1 MDEEIDI
8 INRNTRIEKLK
19 NFLISKRKQIV
30 SFLIF
35 IVFILISFFG
45 YQEFNKR
52 NKEKL
57 ANKFNMLVTNFD
69 NGQKNINNELVEIIN
84 EKDKT
89 YSPLA
94 FFFLLDNDLISSKE
108 EINLYFDLLINDVSL
123 EKEIKN
129 LTIYKKGLF
138 NSDFVQENELLSILN
153 PIIKSESMWKPQALY
168 LMAEYYLSKNQ
179 KQKSKEFFNQV
190 LEMENISPKIKLE
203 VQKRLRLNFSEQNY

>member
-1 MDEEIDI
+1 
-8 INRNTRIEKLK
+8 
-19 NFLISKRKQIV
+19 
-30 SFLIF
+30 
-35 IVFILISFFG
+35 
-45 YQEFNKR
+45 
-52 NKEKL
+52 
-57 ANKFNMLVTNFD
+57 MLVTNFD

-203 VQKRLRLNFSEQNY
+203 VQKRLRSNFSE

>member
-19 NFLISKRKQIV
+19 NFLISKRKQII

-179 KQKSKEFFNQV
+179 KHKSKEFFNQV

-203 VQKRLRLNFSEQNY
+203 VQKRLRSNFSE

>member
-57 ANKFNMLVTNFD
+57 ANKFNMLVTDFD

-94 FFFLLDNDLISSKE
+94 FFFLLDNDLITSNE
-108 EINLYFDLLINDVSL
+108 EINSYFDLLINEVSL

-138 NSDFVQENELLSILN
+138 NSDYVQENELLSILN
-153 PIIKSESMWKPQALY
+153 PIIKSDSMWKPQTLY

-179 KQKSKEFFNQV
+179 KQKSKEFFNQIV
-190 LEMENISPKIKLE
+190 EMENISPKIKLE
-203 VQKRLRLNFSEQNY
+203 VQKRLRSNFSE

>member
-1 MDEEIDI
+1 MDEEIEI

-19 NFLISKRKQIV
+19 NFFISKRKQII
-30 SFLIF
+30 SFLIL
-35 IVFILISFFG
+35 IVLILISFFG
-45 YQEFNKR
+45 YQEFNTR

-69 NGQKNINNELVEIIN
+69 NGQKNINNELIEIIK

-94 FFFLLDNDLISSKE
+94 FFFLLDNDLITSKD
-108 EINLYFDLLINDVSL
+108 EINSFFDLIINEVSV

-138 NSDFVQENELLSILN
+138 NSEFVQENELLSILN

-168 LMAEYYLSKNQ
+168 LMAEYYLSKDQ
-179 KQKSKEFFNQV
+179 KQKSKDFFDQILNI
-190 LEMENISPKIKLE
+190 ENISPKIKLE
-203 VQKRLRLNFSEQNY
+203 VQKRLRSEFSE

>member
-1 MDEEIDI
+1 MDEEIEI

-19 NFLISKRKQIV
+19 NFLISKRKQII
-30 SFLIF
+30 SFLIL
-35 IVFILISFFG
+35 IVLILISFFG
-45 YQEFNKR
+45 YQEFNTR

-69 NGQKNINNELVEIIN
+69 NGQKNINNELIEIIN

-94 FFFLLDNDLISSKE
+94 FFFLLDNDLITSKD
-108 EINLYFDLLINDVSL
+108 EINSYFDIIINDIPV

-138 NSDFVQENELLSILN
+138 NSDFAKENELLDILN

-168 LMAEYYLSKNQ
+168 LMAEFYFSKNQ
-179 KQKSKEFFNQV
+179 KQKSKEFFNQIA
-190 LEMENISPKIKLE
+190 EMENISPKIKSE
-203 VQKRLRLNFSEQNY
+203 VQRRLRSGFSE

>member
-1 MDEEIDI
+1 MDEEIEI

-30 SFLIF
+30 SLLIL
-35 IVFILISFFG
+35 IVLILISFFG
-45 YQEFNKR
+45 YQEFNSR

-57 ANKFNMLVTNFD
+57 ANKFNMLVTSFD

-138 NSDFVQENELLSILN
+138 NSDFVQENELLIILN

-203 VQKRLRLNFSEQNY
+203 VQKRLRLDFSE

>member
-52 NKEKL
+52 TKEKL

-123 EKEIKN
+123 EKEIRN

-203 VQKRLRLNFSEQNY
+203 VQKRLRSNFSE

>member
-108 EINLYFDLLINDVSL
+108 EINSYFDLLINDVSL

-203 VQKRLRLNFSEQNY
+203 VQKRLRSNFSE

>member
-19 NFLISKRKQIV
+19 NFLISKRKQII

-123 EKEIKN
+123 EKEIRN

-138 NSDFVQENELLSILN
+138 NSDFVKENELLSILN

-203 VQKRLRLNFSEQNY
+203 VQKRLRSNFSE

>member
-1 MDEEIDI
+1 MDEEIEI

-19 NFLISKRKQIV
+19 NFLISKRKQII
-30 SFLIF
+30 SFLIL
-35 IVFILISFFG
+35 IVLILISFFG
-45 YQEFNKR
+45 YQEFNTR

-69 NGQKNINNELVEIIN
+69 NGQKNINNELIEIIN

-94 FFFLLDNDLISSKE
+94 FFFLLDNELITSKDEINSFFDLI
-108 EINLYFDLLINDVSL
+108 INDVSV

-138 NSDFVQENELLSILN
+138 NSEFVQENELLSILN

-168 LMAEYYLSKNQ
+168 LMAGYYLSKDQ
-179 KQKSKEFFNQV
+179 KQKSKEFFNQI
-190 LEMENISPKIKLE
+190 LEIENISPKIKLE
-203 VQKRLRLNFSEQNY
+203 VQKRLRSDFSE